1 MSVNVQILDLVG
13 IDVSRTSTV
22 KQTARE
28 RLEDDLARIQE
39 DNQSGSASGGGGV
52 DTATGGSIDDEETKL
67 RVQALLQKEAIKAA
81 SKDPAM
87 EALMNVRSGLLAANA
102 SASCPCPCP
111 CSCCWVLVLL
121 LLLRSH
127 LLMQYDRQ
135 VRVRVRVRVRAGGG
149 CATADDR
156 GDYK

>member
-28 RLEDDLARIQE
+28 RLEDDLARIQ
-39 DNQSGSASGGGGV
+39 DNGSGSASGGGGV

-102 SASCPCPCP
+102 SASCPC
-111 CSCCWVLVLL
+111 SCCWVLVLL

>member
-28 RLEDDLARIQE
+28 RLEDDLARIQ
-39 DNQSGSASGGGGV
+39 DKQSGSASGGRGV
-52 DTATGGSIDDEETKL
+52 DTTTGGSIDDEETKL

-87 EALMNVRSGLLAANA
+87 
-102 SASCPCPCP
+102 
-111 CSCCWVLVLL
+111 
-121 LLLRSH
+121 
-127 LLMQYDRQ
+127 
-135 VRVRVRVRVRAGGG
+135 
-149 CATADDR
+149 
-156 GDYK
+156 